1 MKINK
6 FTSFL
11 ILFCLIIS
19 SIIFLLSNK
28 TFYSEILY
36 KKNDHKNFHLNYYK
50 KKYSKKKIEENFY
63 EFYNNLIFCAK
74 NPESYKNKK
83 KYDLL
88 KKIEI
93 FAEKFTNRIDFDY
106 VRIKIY
112 HKKNKI
118 VSKVIIQHLSE
129 CAIIANKKTSIE
141 NFYLDDLNDFI
152 NLDKEK
158 FNINFFISLI
168 ISAIVFSLFVY
179 VLFGLSIFFETGKKK
194 NN

>member
-1 MKINK
+1 MKKNK
-6 FTSFL
+6 FISFL

-19 SIIFLLSNK
+19 SIVFFLSNK

-36 KKNDHKNFHLNYYK
+36 KKNDHKNFYLDYYK
-50 KKYSKKKIEENFY
+50 KKNSKKKIEENFY
-63 EFYNNLIFCAK
+63 KFYNNLIFCAK
-74 NPESYKNKK
+74 NPESYKNKE

-106 VRIKIY
+106 VKIKIY
-112 HKKNKI
+112 HKKNKL
-118 VSKVIIQHLSE
+118 VSKVITQHLSE
-129 CAIIANKKTSIE
+129 CAIIANKKTSIK
-141 NFYLDDLNDFI
+141 NFYLGDLNNFI

-158 FNINFFISLI
+158 FNLNLFISLI
-168 ISAIVFSLFVY
+168 ISAIIFSLFVY
-179 VLFGLSIFFETGKKK
+179 VLLSLSFFFETGKKK